1 MKPIFSR
8 GPSLQIRLILAVLV
22 ALGIIIA
29 DSRLGTFSQIRTYMD
44 TAVSPFYFVS
54 NAPRELLDGVSQTLA
69 SRDQLELENRTLR
82 QELLLKN
89 SELLMLG
96 QYKQE
101 NARLREL
108 LGSPLRQDEQ
118 KMVTQVISTVN
129 DPHSDQVV
137 IDKGSV
143 NGVYEGQ
150 PVISDKGVVGQV
162 VAVAKLTSR
171 VLLICDA
178 THALPIQVLRNDI
191 RVIAA
196 GNGCTD
202 DLQLE
207 HLPANTDI
215 RVGDVLVTSGLGGR
229 FPEGYPVAVVSSV
242 KLDTQRAYT
251 VIQARPTAGLQR
263 LRYLLLLW
271 GADRNGANP
280 MTPEEV
286 HRVANERLMQMMPQV
301 LPSPDAM
308 GPKLPE
314 PATGIA
320 QPTPQQPTTGNA
332 ATAPAANRSPQR
344 ATPPQSGAQPLR
356 VRRRAIVASYRSQ
369 GRWVIWLS
377 FLIALLLQ
385 IMPWPDNLIVFRP
398 NWVLLILLYW
408 ILALPHRVNVGTGFV
423 MGAILDLISG
433 STLGV
438 RVLAMS
444 IIAYLVALK
453 YQLFRNL
460 ALWQQ
465 ALVVMLLSLVV
476 DIIVFWAEFLVINVS
491 FRPEVFWSSV
501 VNGVLWP
508 WIFLL
513 MRKVRQQFA
522 VQ

>member
-1 MKPIFSR
+1 M
-8 GPSLQIRLILAVLV
+8 
-22 ALGIIIA
+22 
-29 DSRLGTFSQIRTYMD
+29 
-44 TAVSPFYFVS
+44 
-54 NAPRELLDGVSQTLA
+54 
-69 SRDQLELENRTLR
+69 
-82 QELLLKN
+82 
-89 SELLMLG
+89 
-96 QYKQE
+96 
-101 NARLREL
+101 
-108 LGSPLRQDEQ
+108 
-118 KMVTQVISTVN
+118 ISTVN
-129 DPHSDQVV
+129 DPYSDQVV

-150 PVISDKGVVGQV
+150 PVISDKGVVGRCCRRQTDQPR
-162 VAVAKLTSR
+162 AADLRRHPRTA
-171 VLLICDA
+171 D
-178 THALPIQVLRNDI
+178 PVLRNDI

-301 LPSPDAM
+301 LPPADSM
-308 GPKLPE
+308 GPPAPVPA
-314 PATGIA
+314 PATGLT
-320 QPTPQQPTTGNA
+320 QPQPD
-332 ATAPAANRSPQR
+332 APPPPKLFGR
-344 ATPPQSGAQPLR
+344 A
-356 VRRRAIVASYRSQ
+356 VVASYRSQ
-369 GRWVIWLS
+369 DAGSSGSRSSLHCCCR
-377 FLIALLLQ
+377 LC
-385 IMPWPDNLIVFRP
+385 PPDNILVFRP

-438 RVLAMS
+438 RAC
-444 IIAYLVALK
+444 
-453 YQLFRNL
+453 
-460 ALWQQ
+460 
-465 ALVVMLLSLVV
+465 
-476 DIIVFWAEFLVINVS
+476 
-491 FRPEVFWSSV
+491 P
-501 VNGVLWP
+501 
-508 WIFLL
+508 
-513 MRKVRQQFA
+513 
-522 VQ
+522 

>member
-22 ALGIIIA
+22 ALGVIIA

-44 TAVSPFYFVS
+44 TAVSPFYFIS
-54 NAPRELLDGVSQTLA
+54 NGPRELLDGVSQTLA
-69 SRDQLELENRTLR
+69 SRDQLELENRALR

-129 DPHSDQVV
+129 DPYSDQVV

-229 FPEGYPVAVVSSV
+229 FPEGYPVGVVSSV

-280 MTPEEV
+280 MTPEDV

-308 GPKLPE
+308 GPPAPMPD
-314 PATGIA
+314 PATGISPA
-320 QPTPQQPTTGNA
+320 PAAPQQPA
-332 ATAPAANRSPQR
+332 ATR
-344 ATPPQSGAQPLR
+344 ATG
-356 VRRRAIVASYRSQ
+356 AIVASYRSQ

-385 IMPWPDNLIVFRP
+385 IMPWPDDIIVFRP

-438 RVLAMS
+438 RALSMS

-453 YQLFRNL
+453 FQLFRNL

-465 ALVVMLLSLVV
+465 ALVVILLSLVV

-508 WIFLL
+508 WLFLL